1 MHSKKIYSTILS
13 AILFLT
19 SCQKLITEP
28 SSSDANTLTT
38 GGVVHWGSEYNDK
51 GLAVVQTADGGYG
64 VIGSRYDKNLQEQ
77 LSMVLFDQNMDN
89 TNEVIFGGSKEHVAD
104 SLNNRANDLQQTS
117 DGGYIMVGSTMNT
130 NFNYDMWVVKYG
142 PDLTT
147 PIWEKTISGTDYYNY
162 TYQNTEESIAE
173 SGKYNDFGNS
183 IQQTEDGSYIV
194 CGTIYDG
201 NDNDIALWK
210 IDLNDTTDSLTLV
223 YGENRDNGTCSNTV
237 YQDSTN
243 CVTNSETWNKTTS
256 ITDNGSSDVGNYA
269 QQTNDGGYIIVGS
282 SYSTNTSYDI
292 RLIKLRSDFEIE
304 FNKTYEISAVS
315 SYKDDE
321 GLFVQQTSDNGYV
334 IVGNYGGQ
342 GEGQV
347 FILKTDYQG
356 TELGRET
363 YGSPQHPDVA
373 ACVRQT
379 NDNGFVMVG
388 SKYSQAS
395 TMEDVWVVKFSYD
408 LAPEWNYTFG
418 KEYSD
423 FGTSINQT
431 SDGGYIITGYSYS
444 YPATRDKQSE
454 VILIK
459 LTGDGIIE
467 DKCIT
472 CAHQN

>member
-1 MHSKKIYSTILS
+1 MYSKKIYVTILS
-13 AILFLT
+13 AILFIAG
-19 SCQKLITEP
+19 CQKLVTDP
-28 SSSDANTLTT
+28 GGSAGLTQST
-38 GGVVHWGSEYNDK
+38 DGVVHWGNQYDDK

-64 VIGSRYDKNLQEQ
+64 VIGTRYENTANQEE
-77 LSMVLFDQNMDN
+77 LALVKFDSYLDYTDSM
-89 TNEVIFGGSKEHVAD
+89 IYGGATSPTY
-104 SLNNRANDLQQTS
+104 NNKAKDFQQTM
-117 DGGYIMVGSTMNT
+117 DGGYILVGSTMNASL
-130 NFNYDMWVVKYG
+130 NYDMWIVKYG
-142 PDLTT
+142 PDLTVT
-147 PIWEKTISGTDYYNY
+147 VPEWEKTISGINYNSY
-162 TYQNTEESIAE
+162 TGGAVTAE
-173 SGKYNDFGNS
+173 YNDFGNS

-210 IDLNDTTDSLTLV
+210 IDLNDTTDSLHLV
-223 YGENRDNGTCSNTV
+223 YGENRDNGTCTDNSSNLIPTIH
-237 YQDSTN
+237 DSTS
-243 CVTNSETWNKTTS
+243 CLTNSATNVWARV
-256 ITDNGSSDVGNYA
+256 DNALSDVGNYA

-282 SYSTNTSYDI
+282 SYSASTAYDVK
-292 RLIKLRSDFEIE
+292 LIKLNADYTVE
-304 FNKTYEISAVS
+304 FDTTYQVAAST
-315 SYKDDE
+315 YKDEE
-321 GLFVQQTSDNGYV
+321 GLFVQQTADNGYV
-334 IVGNYGGQ
+334 VVGNYGGS

-347 FILKTDYQG
+347 FILTTDYKGENVTTQY
-356 TELGRET
+356 
-363 YGSPQHPDVA
+363 YGSSQHPDVA

-388 SKYSQAS
+388 SKYSHAS

-431 SDGGYIITGYSYS
+431 ADGGYIITGYSYS
-444 YPATRDKQSE
+444 YPSTHDKQSE

-467 DKCIT
+467 DKCIK

>member
-1 MHSKKIYSTILS
+1 MYSKKIYVTILS
-13 AILFLT
+13 AILVLT

-28 SSSDANTLTT
+28 ASSDANTLTT
-38 GGVVHWGSEYNDK
+38 DGVVHWGSEYNDK

-64 VIGSRYDKNLQEQ
+64 VIGSRYDKDNQEE
-77 LSMVLFDQNMDN
+77 LSMVLFDANMDN
-89 TNEVIFGGSKEHVAD
+89 TNEILFGGLGAD
-104 SLNNRANDLQQTS
+104 SMYNNRANDLQQTS
-117 DGGYIMVGSTMNT
+117 DGGYIMVGSTMNSS
-130 NFNYDMWVVKYG
+130 FNYDMWVIKYG
-142 PDLTT
+142 PDLAI
-147 PIWEKTISGTDYYNY
+147 PSWEKTISSTEYNSY
-162 TYQNTEESIAE
+162 TGGSVTAT
-173 SGKYNDFGNS
+173 YNDFGNS

-210 IDLNDTTDSLTLV
+210 IDLNDTTDSLHLV
-223 YGENRDNGTCSNTV
+223 YGENRDDGTCTNNATPPV
-237 YQDSTN
+237 AITPTILDSTSCLQN
-243 CVTNSETWNKTTS
+243 ASTNIWTRV
-256 ITDNGSSDVGNYA
+256 DNGVSDVGNYA

-282 SYSTNTSYDI
+282 SYSASTAYDVK
-292 RLIKLRSDFEIE
+292 LIKLNADYTVE
-304 FNKTYEISAVS
+304 FDTTYQVAAST
-315 SYKDDE
+315 YKDEE
-321 GLFVQQTSDNGYV
+321 GLFVQQTADNGYV
-334 IVGNYGGQ
+334 VVGNYGGS

-347 FILKTDYQG
+347 FILTTDYKGENVTTQY
-356 TELGRET
+356 
-363 YGSPQHPDVA
+363 YGSSQHPDVA

-388 SKYSQAS
+388 SKYSHAS

-431 SDGGYIITGYSYS
+431 ADGGYIITGYSYS
-444 YPATRDKQSE
+444 YPATHDKQSE

-467 DKCIT
+467 DKCIK

>member
-1 MHSKKIYSTILS
+1 MYSKKIYVTILS
-13 AILFLT
+13 AILVLT

-28 SSSDANTLTT
+28 ASSDANTLTT
-38 GGVVHWGSEYNDK
+38 DGVVHWGSEYNDK

-64 VIGSRYDKNLQEQ
+64 VIGSRYDKDNQEE
-77 LSMVLFDQNMDN
+77 LSMVLFDANMDN
-89 TNEVIFGGSKEHVAD
+89 TNEILFGGLGAD
-104 SLNNRANDLQQTS
+104 SMYNNRANDLQQTS
-117 DGGYIMVGSTMNT
+117 DGGYIMVGSTMNSS
-130 NFNYDMWVVKYG
+130 FNYDMWVVKYG
-142 PDLTT
+142 PDLAI
-147 PIWEKTISGTDYYNY
+147 PSWEKTISSTEYNSY
-162 TYQNTEESIAE
+162 TGGSVTAT
-173 SGKYNDFGNS
+173 YNDFGNS

-210 IDLNDTTDSLTLV
+210 IDLNDTTDSLHLV
-223 YGENRDNGTCSNTV
+223 YGENRDDGTCTNNATPPV
-237 YQDSTN
+237 AITPTILDSTSCLQN
-243 CVTNSETWNKTTS
+243 ASTNIWTRV
-256 ITDNGSSDVGNYA
+256 DNGVSDVGNYA

-282 SYSTNTSYDI
+282 SFNDATAYDI
-292 RLIKLRSDFEIE
+292 RLIKLKSDFTVE
-304 FNKTYEISAVS
+304 FNELYEISAVS

-334 IVGNYGGQ
+334 VVGNYGGQ

-431 SDGGYIITGYSYS
+431 ADGGYIVTGYSYS

-459 LTGDGIIE
+459 LTADGIIE